1 MGVSSSVACLALL
14 FLSVSF
20 ETFLGV
26 FSTDFICSVNE
37 FFDTG
42 SEPFCLDD
50 SFIGEG
56 ERELNDSCFFIIDL
70 LLDEGRDGNFWG
82 LWCECSD
89 KDRLLLLTLG
99 LNLDLLGVFG
109 CSCLG
114 LS

>member
-1 MGVSSSVACLALL
+1 MGFSSSVTSLVFL

-42 SEPFCLDD
+42 SKPFCSDD

-56 ERELNDSCFFIIDL
+56 ERELNDSCFFILDL
-70 LLDEGRDGNFWG
+70 LLDEGRDGNFG
-82 LWCECSD
+82 AFWCECSD
-89 KDRLLLLTLG
+89 KDRLLLLTFG
-99 LNLDLLGVFG
+99 LDLDLFGVFG
-109 CSCLG
+109 GSCLVM
-114 LS
+114 S

>member
-1 MGVSSSVACLALL
+1 M
-14 FLSVSF
+14 
-20 ETFLGV
+20 
-26 FSTDFICSVNE
+26 
-37 FFDTG
+37 G
-42 SEPFCLDD
+42 SEPFCSDD

-99 LNLDLLGVFG
+99 LVLDLFGVFG
-109 CSCLG
+109 AS
-114 LS
+114 